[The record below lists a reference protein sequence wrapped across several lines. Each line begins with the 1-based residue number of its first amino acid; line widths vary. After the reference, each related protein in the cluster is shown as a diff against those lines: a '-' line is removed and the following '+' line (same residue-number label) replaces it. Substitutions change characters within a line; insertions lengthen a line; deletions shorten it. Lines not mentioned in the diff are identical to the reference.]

1 MPAVLDPGQRAD
13 RGAQRSSP
21 AALDVHEGED
31 EHAMWICRFGADEL
45 GGWGL
50 HHHRQHQ
57 IVWVARGSTAVQ
69 VDDRHW
75 VVPPTQALWIPSGR
89 VHDVRN
95 RPGSLLYCLY
105 IWPDDSPVGWT
116 EPTVLAVT
124 PLVRELLLCLA
135 GEEPETTVSIAG
147 RTMLFELLRPLS
159 HRQHD
164 GSEGHE
170 GFDLPVPDD
179 ERAAELARALLAC
192 PEDPATLH
200 DWGRLLGASESTLRR
215 AFVAGTGLTFTEW
228 RTQARLRASL
238 AMLHDRVPVDVV
250 ARRVGYASTNGYID
264 AFRRHFGHT
273 PGAHVRAGGPRG
285 H

>member
-1 MPAVLDPGQRAD
+1 MHAVVDP
-13 RGAQRSSP
+13 AQRVGPSARRSGP
-21 AALDVHEGED
+21 VAAALDAHDGED
-31 EHAMWICRFGADEL
+31 EHAMWICRFGADEP

-57 IVWVARGSTAVQ
+57 IVWVARGATEVQ

-75 VVPPTQALWIPSGR
+75 VVPPTQALWVPSGR

-105 IWPDDSPVGWT
+105 VWPDGSPVGWS

-124 PLVRELLLCLA
+124 PLVRELLVCLA
-135 GEEPETTVSIAG
+135 GEQPETTVSIAG

-159 HRQHD
+159 HA
-164 GSEGHE
+164 GLS
-170 GFDLPVPDD
+170 GFDGLDLPMPDD
-179 ERAAELARALLAC
+179 ERGAELARALLAC
-192 PEDPATLH
+192 PADPATLH
-200 DWGRLLGASESTLRR
+200 EWGRRLGASESTLRR
-215 AFVAGTGLTFTEW
+215 AFLAGTGLTFSEW

-238 AMLHDRVPVDVV
+238 AMLHERVPVDVV
-250 ARRVGYASTNGYID
+250 ARQVGYTSTNGYID

-273 PGAHVRAGGPRG
+273 PGVHLRARG
-285 H
+285 R